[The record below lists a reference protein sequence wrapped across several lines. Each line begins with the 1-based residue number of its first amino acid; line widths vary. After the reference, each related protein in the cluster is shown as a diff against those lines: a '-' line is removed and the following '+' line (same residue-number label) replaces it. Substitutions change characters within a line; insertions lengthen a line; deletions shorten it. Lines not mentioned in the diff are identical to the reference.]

1 MDCVGEVIDIRS
13 RKSGDE
19 LLLVIRDALVAKG
32 SISRDIDSL
41 TVSVELWRKAARGAG
56 RSLKRPVR
64 TVITDRVV
72 HAVLADWPRDDHER
86 RIQQAAL
93 RAAMNAAS
101 QYS

>member
-1 MDCVGEVIDIRS
+1 MGEIIDIRS

-19 LLLVIRDALVAKG
+19 LLLVIRDALAAKG

-41 TVSVELWRKAARGAG
+41 TLPVEEWRKVARAAG

-64 TVITDRVV
+64 TVITEGVV
-72 HAVLADWPRDDHER
+72 HAVLSDWPRDDHER

-93 RAAMNAAS
+93 RAAMDAATQS
-101 QYS
+101 S